1 MKRILLSLLAAT
13 ALTAGALPAFAAMD
27 DNAGHVLL
35 RGRILGVL
43 PSESASIDPVGGDV
57 NIDNS
62 VVPELDV
69 SYFFTNNIA
78 VEVIAAVTPHDATA
92 VHTSLGDVDVGK
104 VWLLP
109 PTVTAQYHFTGI
121 EGVKPYVGAGVN
133 FTHFFNADA
142 GALSNVKYDNSF
154 GPALQAGIDVPI
166 NDKWFFNAD
175 VKKVWINTDAK
186 FNNGGV
192 KADIDINPWL
202 VGVGVGYRF

>member
-1 MKRILLSLLAAT
+1 MRKLLFALLAAT
-13 ALTAGALPAFAAMD
+13 ALTSVSAPAFAAMD
-27 DNAGHVLL
+27 DNEGHVLV
-35 RGRILGVL
+35 RGRLLGVL
-43 PSESASIDPVGGDV
+43 PDESATITPVGGDV
-57 NIDNS
+57 DINNS
-62 VVPELDV
+62 VVPEVDF

-78 VEVIAAVTPHDATA
+78 LELIAAVTPHDATA
-92 VHTSLGDVDVGK
+92 VNTSLGNVDVGD

-109 PTVTAQYHFTGI
+109 PTLTLQYHFTGI

-133 FTHFFNADA
+133 YTHFFSADP
-142 GALSNVKYDNSF
+142 GVLSNVDYKDSF

-175 VKKVWINTDAK
+175 VKKIWIDTEAK

-192 KADIDINPWL
+192 RADIDINPWI

>member
-1 MKRILLSLLAAT
+1 MRKILFALLATT
-13 ALTAGALPAFAAMD
+13 ALSGVAVPAFAAMD
-27 DNAGHVLL
+27 DNAGHVLV

-43 PSESASIDPVGGDV
+43 PDESADITPVGGDV
-57 NIDNS
+57 DIDNS
-62 VVPELDV
+62 IVPEVDF

-78 VEVIAAVTPHDATA
+78 LELIAAVTPHDATA
-92 VHTSLGDVDVGK
+92 VNTSLGDVDVGD

-109 PTVTAQYHFTGI
+109 PTLTLQYHFTGI

-142 GALSNVKYDNSF
+142 GALSNVDYKDSF

-175 VKKVWINTDAK
+175 IKKIWIDTEAK

-192 KADIDINPWL
+192 RADIDINPWV
-202 VGVGVGYRF
+202 VGIGVGYRF